1 MTLTH
6 AQTKTASEDTDP
18 LDRLA
23 GHFGNDMQAVNRV
36 ILDYMQAD
44 VDFISRVAA
53 YLIAAGGKRIRPLL
67 TLAATQ
73 MHGGE
78 MHNAHK
84 LAAAVE
90 FIHTATLLHDDV
102 VDESAERRGQD
113 AAQTV
118 FGNKASVLVG
128 DYLFARSFQLMVAGD
143 SIDVLHILSN
153 ASAEITQGE
162 VMQLT
167 TDRSSDNALHNYYTV
182 IGAKTAALFAA
193 ACEVGPVMAGASD
206 DARRAMHD
214 YGYYLGMAF
223 QICDDILDY
232 MPAHSEALG
241 KDTGNDFREAKLTAP
256 TIIARQQAKTK
267 DETAFWQR
275 TIIDGDQLEGDLEHA
290 RQLITGNDIDR
301 RCFEL
306 TNDFADRARAALHNL
321 PHSAERDLL
330 DDLINFTLQRQ
341 Y

>member
-1 MTLTH
+1 MSATY
-6 AQTKTASEDTDP
+6 AQTEFSGDTADP

-23 GHFGNDMQAVNRV
+23 GHFHDDMQAVNRV
-36 ILDYMQAD
+36 IMDYMQAD
-44 VDFISRVAA
+44 VELIPRVAA

-73 MHGGE
+73 MHGGD
-78 MHNAHK
+78 MTGAHK

-102 VDESAERRGQD
+102 VDESDERRGQE
-113 AAQTV
+113 AAQTI

-128 DYLFARSFQLMVAGD
+128 DYLFARSFQLMVISG
-143 SIDVLHILSN
+143 SLDVLQILSN

-167 TDRSSDNALHNYYTV
+167 TVHGNEAALAHYYTV

-193 ACEVGPVMAGASD
+193 ACEVGPVMAEGGD
-206 DARRAMHD
+206 QARKAMHD
-214 YGYYLGMAF
+214 YGYNLGMAF
-223 QICDDILDY
+223 QICDDMLDY
-232 MPAHSEALG
+232 MPAGDKFG
-241 KDTGNDFREAKLTAP
+241 KTQGDDFREAKLTAP
-256 TIIARQQAKTK
+256 AILARQHATTQEEV
-267 DETAFWQR
+267 DFWERTMINGDQR
-275 TIIDGDQLEGDLEHA
+275 DGDLDHA
-290 RQLITGNDIDR
+290 RQLIADNGIDR
-301 RCFEL
+301 RCYEL
-306 TNDFADRARAALHNL
+306 TNDLADKARAALHSL

-330 DDLINFTLQRQ
+330 DALIDFTLQRQ